1 MQNIANI
8 KEKNR
13 KVNIITA
20 DKVREESCTELKA
33 NYGKNLTGN

>member
-1 MQNIANI
+1 MQNTANI

-20 DKVREESCTELKA
+20 DKVREESCTVCHKGIES
-33 NYGKNLTGN
+33 